1 MAKSLTKAIMLR
13 SNFRKRFLGQQ
24 NLKVFI
30 YNKQRNIFVSLMRKT
45 KRNHYAQLDNKIA
58 TDNKKFWKAVS
69 LLFSEKAFRKESII
83 LKEHGKAITDNK
95 KIAETFNNFFSNIV
109 KNVNI
114 DSELS
119 DIRSQT
125 KNAEP
130 VFRAIEKHNEN

>member
-1 MAKSLTKAIMLR
+1 M
-13 SNFRKRFLGQQ
+13 
-24 NLKVFI
+24 
-30 YNKQRNIFVSLMRKT
+30 
-45 KRNHYAQLDNKIA
+45 
-58 TDNKKFWKAVS
+58 
-69 LLFSEKAFRKESII
+69 KE
-83 LKEHGKAITDNK
+83 LGKAITDDK